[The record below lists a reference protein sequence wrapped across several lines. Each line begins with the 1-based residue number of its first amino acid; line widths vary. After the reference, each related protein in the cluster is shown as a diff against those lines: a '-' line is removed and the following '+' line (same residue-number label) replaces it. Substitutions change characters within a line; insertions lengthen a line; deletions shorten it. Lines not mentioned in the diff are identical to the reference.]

1 MSKNS
6 IFSLTLRQFII
17 LNLITLTQPSGWQLQ
32 SPLRKPLFQRK
43 RKMRGFLLSKSP
55 SCSQRM
61 KAVFLTRWSILMY
74 EYVWQQHAC
83 VSRGRSLTHI
93 YMLGISVVTVVEF
106 LSETS
111 KIQKIL
117 VFKCTYSKEF
127 CWYLVKLF
135 GPYPS
140 KIWYFQGSE

>member
-1 MSKNS
+1 MSMNS
-6 IFSLTLRQFII
+6 IFSLILRQFII

-93 YMLGISVVTVVEF
+93 YMLAINVVTVVEF
-106 LSETS
+106 LSESCRIQCQVFSKNSCGGVELGRVERFLFFQTS
-111 KIQKIL
+111 NL
-117 VFKCTYSKEF
+117 DG
-127 CWYLVKLF
+127 W
-135 GPYPS
+135 
-140 KIWYFQGSE
+140 